1 MSEHPLLDLLER
13 PEIRQVKGFRALA
26 ENLSGAE
33 LAAAWAAERE
43 AAPRLDP
50 ARGPALGSRDGTL
63 PGGRRKPRDEELLA
77 AALWNAAREREKP
90 YPIARGGSLRI
101 LGYRLP
107 LESGREQ
114 LGIGPVDL
122 LGVMDD
128 DRLAV
133 VELRY
138 VPPPPARGSAS
149 ETPLRALVDA
159 LLAAA
164 AVEANR
170 EALAGEVEARLGRP
184 ISSEPPAVLLVAGL
198 RYWDLARRRE
208 VQKGAAWIR
217 EMERLAAEL
226 EAEAG
231 ISVRYLGLELAG
243 PPAWEVRDGR
253 PVLTGVPRL
262 VPAWEYSAGKPKPKA
277 RARQRKAAPEP
288 EPRIEAD
295 PSRAPRPYDLHE
307 HYQPGDTLLH
317 PQLGTGVVQ
326 SEIGASKIEVRFGDD
341 KRLLVHRRP
350 PRRG

>member
-1 MSEHPLLDLLER
+1 MSEHPLLDLLQR
-13 PEIRQVKGFRALA
+13 PEIRQVKGFRGLA
-26 ENLSGAE
+26 EALTGAE
-33 LAAAWAAERE
+33 LAAAFAAERE
-43 AAPRLDP
+43 AAPRLEPD
-50 ARGPALGSRDGTL
+50 GGSLPGARDGTL

-77 AALWNAAREREKP
+77 VALWNAAREREKP
-90 YPIARGGSLRI
+90 YPIARGGSLQI
-101 LGYRLP
+101 LDYGVP
-107 LESGREQ
+107 LESGRER

-122 LGVMDD
+122 LGVRED

-149 ETPLRALVDA
+149 ETPLRTLVDA

-164 AVEANR
+164 AVDANR
-170 EALAGEVEARLGRP
+170 EVLAPEIEVRTGRP
-184 ISSEPPAVLLVAGL
+184 LSPEPPTVLVVAGL
-198 RYWDLARRRE
+198 RYWDLARKRE

-231 ISVRYLGLELAG
+231 ISVRYLGLELTG
-243 PPAWEVRDGR
+243 PPAWEIREKR
-253 PVLTGVPRL
+253 PVLTGLPRL

-277 RARQRKAAPEP
+277 RPRPRKAVAEP
-288 EPRIEAD
+288 EPVVEAD
-295 PSRAPRPYDLHE
+295 PSRAPRPYDLHA
-307 HYQPGDTLLH
+307 HYQAGDTLLH

-326 SEIGASKIEVRFGDD
+326 SEIGVSKIEVRFGEE

-350 PRRG
+350 PRGG